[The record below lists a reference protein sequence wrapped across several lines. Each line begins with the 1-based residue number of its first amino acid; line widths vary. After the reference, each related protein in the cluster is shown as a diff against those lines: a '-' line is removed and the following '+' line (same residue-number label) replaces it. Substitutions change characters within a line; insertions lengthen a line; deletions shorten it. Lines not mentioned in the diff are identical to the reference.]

1 MSLKDTITEA
11 VKTAMKAKD
20 LEQVK
25 VLRNIQAAI
34 KQVEIDSQKELGD
47 TEILTILQKQLKQR
61 QESQGI
67 FSANGRDDL
76 AQKEQFEIEIITQ
89 FFPKPLTEEALTK
102 IVAKAI
108 ETLGASDI
116 KDMGRVMNAI
126 KEETVGRADQATVS
140 ALVKNALKA

>member
-47 TEILTILQKQLKQR
+47 TEILIILQKQLKQR

-76 AQKEQFEIEIITQ
+76 AQKDQFEIEIITQ

-116 KDMGRVMNAI
+116 KDMGRVMSAI
-126 KEETVGRADQATVS
+126 KEETVGPADQATVS

>member
-116 KDMGRVMNAI
+116 KDMGRVMSAI